1 MFLVTLTRFFV
12 IIASSR
18 GRGNRAAGWFGDYI
32 AERGDAEMMSLV
44 LFEGVKGWANA
55 GAEYVQWMD
64 EYDDKAWSET

>member
-1 MFLVTLTRFFV
+1 
-12 IIASSR
+12 
-18 GRGNRAAGWFGDYI
+18 
-32 AERGDAEMMSLV
+32 MMSLV